1 MNIPPAATLKICS
14 DSAVNL
20 FDSFYKKVFFLPVL
34 FFLQAGQSR
43 LIGCVVVAHSED
55 LAGSVVHPGSWT
67 SSMPPPQ
74 SCPPHI
80 PDKFK
85 RI

>member
-20 FDSFYKKVFFLPVL
+20 FDSFYKKDFYLTGIFYPSGWTIIPYRLRCGGS
-34 FFLQAGQSR
+34 FGGFSR
-43 LIGCVVVAHSED
+43 F
-55 LAGSVVHPGSWT
+55 GSSPRLMDHFHGAAAIL
-67 SSMPPPQ
+67 
-74 SCPPHI
+74 PPHI